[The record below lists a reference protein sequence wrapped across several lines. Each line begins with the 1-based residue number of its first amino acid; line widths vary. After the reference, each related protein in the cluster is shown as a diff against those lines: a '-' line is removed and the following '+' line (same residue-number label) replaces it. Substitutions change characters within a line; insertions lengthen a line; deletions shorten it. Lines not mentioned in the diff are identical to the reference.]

1 MGERELSLE
10 EILRNFRGQKHVK
23 DKLLD
28 KELED
33 IWKKKYSN
41 MAMYTG
47 KLQFRKG
54 KLLVWISSS
63 PLKQELSYNKE
74 KIISQLNEMLKENLI
89 QEIEF
94 R

>member
-1 MGERELSLE
+1 MSERELSLE
-10 EILRNFRGQKHVK
+10 EILKNFRGQKHVK

-33 IWKKKYSN
+33 LWKKKYSN

-47 KLQFRKG
+47 KLQLRKG
-54 KLLVWISSS
+54 KLCVWINSS

-74 KIISQLNEMLKENLI
+74 KIISQMNEMLKENLI
-89 QEIEF
+89 KEIEF